1 MYLHEPNIAPTHIAM
16 GKRGCSINILLAGQ
30 TGVGRSTLI
39 NMITG
44 AANGSTRAAR
54 VSNDVRPCPIET
66 TMHTA
71 PLQVDGETLE
81 CSLWDTRGLD
91 EAVDHPNVMDTA
103 ATWLR
108 QQGFGLFSKRQ
119 PERDLRDICRK
130 RVNSSDDEEQSR
142 SGPIVVL
149 MWCIHASK
157 IDVPIHWQHFRKVYI
172 EYCNRRVKPV
182 IVITQM
188 TPGFATEWE
197 ERCKEQLGA
206 LDLGIG
212 LGNINDLL
220 LTVRRFRDTSSPE
233 YMEDSLALK
242 RLIFRLSANATIV
255 KAKMSRS
262 NKRALHVAIVG
273 NTGVGKSTLV
283 NVLKGDE
290 IAEVNNDVKPCTTRK
305 KEYEVVDGNT
315 TYHIWDTRG
324 LNEASEKEVLPI
336 RILKF
341 ARILPDADRE
351 LKRFLRGREPSV
363 DLVLLCIDAKKTR
376 SKCTGR
382 SLTRFTLISVK
393 RD

>member
-1 MYLHEPNIAPTHIAM
+1 MYLHEPNPAPTHIAM
-16 GKRGCSINILLAGQ
+16 GERGRSINILLAGQ

-44 AANGSTRAAR
+44 AANGSTQG
-54 VSNDVRPCPIET
+54 CQ
-66 TMHTA
+66 A

-130 RVNSSDDEEQSR
+130 RVSSLDDEEQSL

-197 ERCKEQLGA
+197 ERCREQLGA
-206 LDLGIG
+206 LDLGTG
-212 LGNINDLL
+212 LGNTDDLL

-233 YMEDSLALK
+233 HMEDSLALK
-242 RLIFRLSANATIV
+242 RLIFRLS
-255 KAKMSRS
+255 
-262 NKRALHVAIVG
+262 
-273 NTGVGKSTLV
+273 
-283 NVLKGDE
+283 
-290 IAEVNNDVKPCTTRK
+290 
-305 KEYEVVDGNT
+305 
-315 TYHIWDTRG
+315 
-324 LNEASEKEVLPI
+324 
-336 RILKF
+336 
-341 ARILPDADRE
+341 
-351 LKRFLRGREPSV
+351 GR
-363 DLVLLCIDAKKTR
+363 T
-376 SKCTGR
+376 
-382 SLTRFTLISVK
+382 
-393 RD
+393 